1 MFNFSTTTIVN
12 DAASFNAAENGRNA
26 ALIATLIKHADK
38 VTGFYQPG
46 VAEKKA
52 VVSLTVPA
60 VAKGDILRLSIN
72 VKLTNSANSLY
83 ANAFVQKGK
92 PFSAEAIA
100 PSATAKDAA
109 KAIVDVF
116 NKYQILVCE
125 SAMLKITASE
135 AAITVTATSGHQ
147 VIESVILEKWDAAK
161 EEWVAVATGT
171 IEAGAVGFG
180 DYSYIIRNLRVPTGA
195 NLRFGHILEDE
206 APVAG
211 ALYDQYIFNME
222 VERGIMG
229 GDAMGQ
235 IATSRTTHVFWVK
248 NGVDVSAYF
257 SASGNA
263 TSPKTASSA
272 SIVTAD
278 TASANILDEEE

>member
-12 DAASFNAAENGRNA
+12 DAASFNAAQNGRNA
-26 ALIATLIKHADK
+26 ALIATLVKHADN
-38 VTGFYQPG
+38 VIGFYQPG
-46 VAEKKA
+46 VEEKKA
-52 VVSLTVPA
+52 SATVTVPT

-100 PSATAKDAA
+100 PSATPADAA
-109 KAIVDVF
+109 KAIVEVF

-125 SAMLKITASE
+125 SAMLKISYSGAV
-135 AAITVTATSGHQ
+135 ITVTATSGHQ
-147 VIESVILEKWDAAK
+147 VIDAVVLEKWDATK
-161 EEWVAVATGT
+161 EEWTAVAAGNITV
-171 IEAGAVGFG
+171 GAVGFG

-195 NLRFGHILEDE
+195 NTRFGHILEDE
-206 APVAG
+206 APIAG

-257 SASGNA
+257 TASGNA
-263 TSPKTASSA
+263 TSPKTASAA
-272 SIVTAD
+272 SIVTPDA
-278 TASANILDEEE
+278 TSANILDEE

>member
-12 DAASFNAAENGRNA
+12 SAASLDAAQNGRNA
-26 ALIATLIKHADK
+26 ALIATLVKHADNA
-38 VTGFYQPG
+38 TGFYQPG
-46 VAEKKA
+46 VEEKKA
-52 VVSLTVPA
+52 SATITVPT

-100 PSATAKDAA
+100 PSTTPADAA
-109 KAIVDVF
+109 KAIVEVF

-125 SAMLKITASE
+125 SAMLKISYSGAV
-135 AAITVTATSGHQ
+135 ITVNATSGHQ
-147 VIESVILEKWDAAK
+147 VIDAVVLEKWDATK
-161 EEWVAVATGT
+161 EEWTAVATPK

-195 NLRFGHILEDE
+195 NTRFGHILEDE

-257 SASGNA
+257 SAPGNA
-263 TSPKTASSA
+263 TSPKTASAA
-272 SIVTAD
+272 SIVAPDAT
-278 TASANILDEEE
+278 SANILEE

>member
-12 DAASFNAAENGRNA
+12 SAASFDAAQNGRNA
-26 ALIATLIKHADK
+26 ALVATLVKHADN
-38 VTGFYQPG
+38 VTGFYKAG
-46 VAEKKA
+46 VPESKA
-52 VVSLTVPA
+52 TASLTVPT

-100 PSATAKDAA
+100 PSATAADAA

-125 SAMLKITASE
+125 SAMLKIANSG

-147 VIESVILEKWDAAK
+147 VIDSVVLEKWDATK
-161 EEWVAVATGT
+161 EEWAVVATGSIT
-171 IEAGAVGFG
+171 AGAVGFG
-180 DYSYIIRNLRVPTGA
+180 DYSYIIRNLRVPTAA
-195 NLRFGHILEDE
+195 NTRFSHILEDE

-248 NGVDVSAYF
+248 QGVDVSAYF
-257 SASGNA
+257 TKSGDA
-263 TSPKTASSA
+263 A
-272 SIVTAD
+272 SIVKP
-278 TASANILDEEE
+278 SENANILDDEE